1 VADRAL
7 LEQVAPSPTF
17 ITYTYPVHDQ
27 APSVQ
32 LALGGWPSCL
42 IPALAQPSRWLS
54 VPRRVVCNAPIT
66 SSTAFMSSMTH
77 LWGQDCSDLNLS

>member
-1 VADRAL
+1 MADRAL

-32 LALGGWPSCL
+32 LALGDCACSL
-42 IPALAQPSRWLS
+42 AAQPM
-54 VPRRVVCNAPIT
+54 VACATVVAPCERQPLK
-66 SSTAFMSSMTH
+66 AM
-77 LWGQDCSDLNLS
+77 